1 MHKKILAAGLV
12 LALTACGTPKKSA
25 DANEGGNP
33 PQGTGTVGGRLSQSD
48 FQAQCTAKSLAA
60 FTTSDYL
67 FCIVPT
73 GASIDNGYADNAKLI
88 IDQNYDNEK
97 YIVAHGTRGAA
108 ILLLGTTRV
117 GSEINYRGQGP
128 GLSGT
133 LYLQVLQSSQS
144 KADVTTYACF
154 DYNMHAVYCND
165 GIIP

>member
-1 MHKKILAAGLV
+1 MYTKILAAGLA

-25 DANEGGNP
+25 DANDGGNA
-33 PQGTGTVGGRLSQSD
+33 PQGPGSVGGRLSQSD
-48 FQAQCTAKSLAA
+48 FQAQCTAKSAAA
-60 FTTSDYL
+60 FTTNDYL

-73 GASIDNGYADNAKLI
+73 GASIDDGYANGAKVK
-88 IDQNYDNEK
+88 IDANFHDLK
-97 YIVAHGTRGAA
+97 YIVSHGTRGAT
-108 ILLLGTTRV
+108 ILILGNTRL

-128 GLSGT
+128 AMTGI

-144 KADVTTYACF
+144 KADVTTYECF